1 MARNFQEIRKAVNER
16 ERCLREAFE
25 NEIKGRYGYFK
36 DELVEL
42 ERRLKIVADLEKEVK
57 DLMNEFERTDSA
69 NVVAGLPRVQA
80 LDKRG
85 NEVEEGLRA
94 WRSV

>member
-1 MARNFQEIRKAVNER
+1 M
-16 ERCLREAFE
+16 
-25 NEIKGRYGYFK
+25 
-36 DELVEL
+36 
-42 ERRLKIVADLEKEVK
+42 EKEVK
-57 DLMNEFERTDSA
+57 DLMNEFERTDNA

>member
-1 MARNFQEIRKAVNER
+1 MNKVQDLELGKMARNFQEIRKAVDER

-42 ERRLKIVADLEKEVK
+42 
-57 DLMNEFERTDSA
+57 
-69 NVVAGLPRVQA
+69 
-80 LDKRG
+80 
-85 NEVEEGLRA
+85 
-94 WRSV
+94 